1 MARQP
6 FKANLTTGKL
16 ATVTFLAKYALATER
31 DIPSFFA
38 DVGSIVN
45 LQIKGIQPYGEKP
58 EPLIYK
64 DMQASKKKSK
74 SKPRKKNAK
83 RTKKVLKAKPVVEQW
98 QLKNPGGKQSD
109 CVKDTGLIRSAV
121 ARNWDKELAE
131 RTPKD
136 EKTPVNWI
144 EQPQ

>member
-6 FKANLTTGKL
+6 FKANLSTGKL

-58 EPLIYK
+58 ETLIYK

-74 SKPRKKNAK
+74 SKPRKKECKANQEGFEGETSS
-83 RTKKVLKAKPVVEQW
+83 RT
-98 QLKNPGGKQSD
+98 
-109 CVKDTGLIRSAV
+109 V
-121 ARNWDKELAE
+121 ATEESWR
-131 RTPKD
+131 
-136 EKTPVNWI
+136 KT
-144 EQPQ
+144 E